1 MEEEDKVE
9 RDEDISLDE
18 VEEPDVNDFDEA
30 EEADDDDVETSEAEA
45 DDEDGDVIVSINGEA
60 PDLEE
65 EEEARAPEWVRDLR
79 KQYRDEKKRSKELEQ
94 KLQRLEQGQAPAA
107 QTLGDKPTLDSVDY
121 DTERYETEIATWYEK
136 KRSHDQQQAS
146 VQAEQQSVQND
157 WNKKLEGYHSSKA
170 SLKVKD
176 YDIAEDVVQDNL
188 SVMQQGMIV
197 QGAENPALLVYALG
211 KNPKKAKELAS
222 ITDPVKFAFAVAK
235 LETNLKVTKR
245 KASSRPEGKINGTG
259 RPSGSVDNTLDR
271 LRAEAEK
278 TGNYTKVSQYKKQ
291 KQSA

>member
-18 VEEPDVNDFDEA
+18 VEEPEVNDFDEA

-45 DDEDGDVIVSINGEA
+45 DDEDEDVIVSINGEA

-211 KNPKKAKELAS
+211 KNPKKA
-222 ITDPVKFAFAVAK
+222 
-235 LETNLKVTKR
+235 
-245 KASSRPEGKINGTG
+245 
-259 RPSGSVDNTLDR
+259 
-271 LRAEAEK
+271 
-278 TGNYTKVSQYKKQ
+278 
-291 KQSA
+291 

>member
-18 VEEPDVNDFDEA
+18 VEEPEVNDFDEA

-45 DDEDGDVIVSINGEA
+45 DDEDEDVIVSINGEA

-245 KASSRPEGKINGTG
+245 KASSRPESKINGTG